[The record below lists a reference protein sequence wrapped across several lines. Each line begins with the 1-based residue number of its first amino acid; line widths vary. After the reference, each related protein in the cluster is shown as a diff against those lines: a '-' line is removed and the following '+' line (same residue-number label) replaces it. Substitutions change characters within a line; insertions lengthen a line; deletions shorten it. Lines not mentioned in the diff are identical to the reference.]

1 MTKWHEIVADLV
13 FESGWLS
20 VVPEEL
26 HGRINDACT
35 ARTIR
40 KGTTLWH
47 FGDNADGLY
56 LVVSGC
62 IRVETSDVER
72 GSSLLTIFHR
82 GSWIGEIELLSS
94 TRRITTMSALR
105 DCSLLF
111 LPRSD
116 LMELS
121 RQYPEIWR
129 GLGYLASEHC
139 CLAIT
144 AVYDLMARSSP
155 ARVAAI
161 LLRMCGARLPAFPGI
176 TITDLDV
183 TQTELGQL
191 CNLSRSVVS
200 TVLDDFEKRGLI
212 ETRYGRVRVI
222 DLDSLAEEAGV
233 NIGRHT

>member
-1 MTKWHEIVADLV
+1 MTKLHEIDSGMLA
-13 FESGWLS
+13 EIGWLS
-20 VVPEEL
+20 IVPEEL
-26 HGRINDACT
+26 RSRITDACRT
-35 ARTIR
+35 RTIKKR
-40 KGTTLWH
+40 GILWH

-56 LVVSGC
+56 LVMSGC
-62 IRVETSDVER
+62 IRAETSESQR
-72 GSSLLTIFHR
+72 GPSMLTILHR
-82 GSWIGEIELLSS
+82 GSWIGEAEILSG

-121 RQYPEIWR
+121 RQYPEVWR
-129 GLGYLASEHC
+129 GLGYLASEHF

-155 ARVAAI
+155 VRVAAI
-161 LLRMCGARLPAFPGI
+161 LLRMCGARIPAFPGI
-176 TITDLDV
+176 TFTDLDV

-200 TVLDDFEKRGLI
+200 TVLDDFETRGLI

-222 DLDSLAEEAGV
+222 DLDSLAEEAG
-233 NIGRHT
+233 ISISGHQ

>member
-1 MTKWHEIVADLV
+1 MTRLKGIDSEILA
-13 FESGWLS
+13 ESGWLS

-26 HGRINDACT
+26 HSRITGACT
-35 ARTIR
+35 TRTIK
-40 KGTTLWH
+40 KGVFLWH

-56 LVVSGC
+56 LIVSGC
-62 IRVETSDVER
+62 LRAETTESQR
-72 GSSLLTIFHR
+72 GPSMLTILHR
-82 GSWIGEIELLSS
+82 GSWIGEVEILSG
-94 TRRITTMSALR
+94 TRRMTTMSALR

-116 LMELS
+116 LMELL
-121 RQYPEIWR
+121 RQYPEVWR
-129 GLGYLASEHC
+129 GLGYLASEHFY
-139 CLAIT
+139 LAIA

-155 ARVAAI
+155 VRVAAI
-161 LLRMCGARLPAFPGI
+161 LLRMCGARIPAFPGI
-176 TITDLDV
+176 TFTDLDV

-212 ETRYGRVRVI
+212 ESRYGRVRVI

-233 NIGRHT
+233 DVSGHH

>member
-1 MTKWHEIVADLV
+1 MHEIDADIV

-35 ARTIR
+35 ARTIS
-40 KGTTLWH
+40 KGTILWH

-82 GSWIGEIELLSS
+82 GSWIGEIELLSG

-129 GLGYLASEHC
+129 GLGYLASEHLY
-139 CLAIT
+139 LAV
-144 AVYDLMARSSP
+144 AGMSDLMMRSGSD
-155 ARVAAI
+155 RLAAI
-161 LLRMCGARLPAFPGI
+161 LLRICGARVPGFSGVI
-176 TITDLDV
+176 TPDLDV
-183 TQTELGQL
+183 TQAELAQL
-191 CNLSRSVVS
+191 CNLSRSVIS
-200 TVLDDFEKRGLI
+200 EHLEEFERCGI
-212 ETRYGRVRVI
+212 VETGYGRLKIVDVAA
-222 DLDSLAEEAGV
+222 LADKVGLTLQNTV
-233 NIGRHT
+233 D